1 MLQAR
6 SDALPTWPTP
16 ATHAPAPTDRGLSQ
30 VELTIRNAHTRTV
43 RVNWIHGGNVNEVR
57 TLEPGASF
65 KQTVYISHTLQAED
79 VNRKGET
86 QPPPRKHVLSRA
98 KGRGYT
104 RPSPLGRIHTL
115 SAPRGPA
122 LVALQPGS
130 ARRRLGRA
138 RLVNLL
144 NSRATGY
151 GSKGV
156 WTERRGLCRQ
166 ASTSARTR
174 ACSSSTRSVP
184 ARRWSSRAGAPTP
197 PRTVN
202 IG

>member
-57 TLEPGASF
+57 TLEPGVSF

-86 QPPPRKHVLSRA
+86 QPPPRKHVLSRT

-130 ARRRLGRA
+130 ARRRLGGP
-138 RLVNLL
+138 V
-144 NSRATGY
+144 
-151 GSKGV
+151 
-156 WTERRGLCRQ
+156 
-166 ASTSARTR
+166 
-174 ACSSSTRSVP
+174 
-184 ARRWSSRAGAPTP
+184 
-197 PRTVN
+197 
-202 IG
+202 

>member
-115 SAPRGPA
+115 SLLPVGP
-122 LVALQPGS
+122 P
-130 ARRRLGRA
+130 
-138 RLVNLL
+138 
-144 NSRATGY
+144 
-151 GSKGV
+151 
-156 WTERRGLCRQ
+156 W
-166 ASTSARTR
+166 
-174 ACSSSTRSVP
+174 
-184 ARRWSSRAGAPTP
+184 
-197 PRTVN
+197 
-202 IG
+202 